1 MSQYSGKKA
10 LPTDSTLFGKNLC
23 LNHTDR
29 RKVQVDEETLS
40 ELKEAFE
47 LFDTGRNN
55 SIDAR
60 ELKAAMRAF
69 GIEARKDDVR
79 NSMKSIG
86 KDVNETLVFEEFV
99 KIMAPKL
106 GKRDSKEEIE
116 KIFRLFDEDSTGKI
130 SFKNLKKIAQEIGTL
145 PAALFF

>member
-1 MSQYSGKKA
+1 M
-10 LPTDSTLFGKNLC
+10 
-23 LNHTDR
+23 
-29 RKVQVDEETLS
+29 QVDEETLS

-86 KDVNETLVFEEFV
+86 KDINETLVFEEFV

-106 GKRDSKEEIE
+106 VSNKFNNSFVIWNRAREIA
-116 KIFRLFDEDSTGKI
+116 KK
-130 SFKNLKKIAQEIGTL
+130 KLKKSLDYLMKIALEKSLLKI
-145 PAALFF
+145 

>member
-1 MSQYSGKKA
+1 MTIARKK
-10 LPTDSTLFGKNLC
+10 T
-23 LNHTDR
+23 HI
-29 RKVQVDEETLS
+29 DEETLG

-79 NSMKSIG
+79 AAMKSVG
-86 KDVNETLVFEEFV
+86 KDLNDLVIFDEFV
-99 KIMAPKL
+99 KIMAP
-106 GKRDSKEEIE
+106 
-116 KIFRLFDEDSTGKI
+116 RLVR
-130 SFKNLKKIAQEIGTL
+130 L
-145 PAALFF
+145 